1 MLTDSRSHTAL
12 KSRLLAVALIG
23 AALPGCA
30 LGYLTQAAQGQWR
43 LMRARR
49 PIEQVIA
56 DPTASPDLKA
66 QLRVV
71 QDARDFAVSDLGLPD
86 NRSYRSYSDLKR
98 PYVVWNVVAAPEFSV
113 EPQRWCFPFTGCL
126 SYRGY
131 FRENDARKMA
141 AALAARGNDV
151 MVGGVSAYSTLGHF
165 ADPVLNTMLR
175 YGDLG
180 LASTI
185 FHELAHQLIYVRG
198 DSEFNESFAVS
209 VEQEGLRRWLAA
221 RGRSLELQD
230 YLARHQ
236 SEQLIVGVFAD
247 GRRRLATLYASSP
260 ALPIDQQRAR
270 KHEILSATGEQVLA
284 VERQFKVRSGYDQWI
299 SDGLN
304 NAHLASVGTYFDC
317 VPGFQRLLAANGGS
331 LPAFYAAVRKM
342 KRDAAARRALCADAG
357 NDAGNDAGSDA
368 AITAPGAAPSA
379 TSASVTSAPATA
391 VPVP

>member
-1 MLTDSRSHTAL
+1 MLTDSRSLAAL
-12 KSRLLAVALIG
+12 KIRLLAVALIG
-23 AALPGCA
+23 ATLPGCA

-56 DPTASPDLKA
+56 DPASGEDLKA
-66 QLRVV
+66 RLRVV
-71 QDARDFAVSDLGLPD
+71 QDARDFAVSDLALPD

-98 PYVVWNVVAAPEFSV
+98 PYVVWNMVAAPEFSV

-131 FRENDARKMA
+131 FRERDARRMA
-141 AALAARGNDV
+141 ARLAARGNDV
-151 MVGGVSAYSTLGHF
+151 MVGGVTAYSTLGHF
-165 ADPVLNTMLR
+165 SDPVLNTMLR

-180 LASTI
+180 LVSTI

-230 YLARHQ
+230 YLARHH
-236 SEQLIVGVFAD
+236 SEQLIVNVFAD
-247 GRRRLATLYASSP
+247 GRRQLATLYATSP
-260 ALPIDQQRAR
+260 APPREQLRVR
-270 KHEILSATGEQVLA
+270 KKELLSATGEQVLA
-284 VERQFKVRSGYDQWI
+284 VERQFRVRTGYDQWI

-317 VPGFQRLLAANGGS
+317 VPGFNRLLAANGGN
-331 LPAFYAAVRKM
+331 LPAFYAAVRRM
-342 KRDAAARRALCADAG
+342 KADAAARRALCADTG
-357 NDAGNDAGSDA
+357 DGEP
-368 AITAPGAAPSA
+368 ITAPGAAPSV
-379 TSASVTSAPATA
+379 TSGSATSAPATA
-391 VPVP
+391 APGP

>member
-1 MLTDSRSHTAL
+1 MLTDSRSLTSL

-23 AALPGCA
+23 ATLPGCA
-30 LGYLTQAAQGQWR
+30 LGYLTQAAQGQLR

-56 DPTASPDLKA
+56 DPASGEDLKA
-66 QLRVV
+66 RLRVV
-71 QDARDFAVSDLGLPD
+71 QDARNFAVSDLALPD

-113 EPQRWCFPFTGCL
+113 APQRWCFPFTGCL

-131 FRENDARKMA
+131 FREKDARRMA
-141 AALAARGNDV
+141 AKLAVRGSDV
-151 MVGGVSAYSTLGHF
+151 MVGGVTAYSTLGHF

-180 LASTI
+180 LVSTI
-185 FHELAHQLIYVRG
+185 FHELAHQLIYIRG

-230 YLARHQ
+230 YLDRHVA
-236 SEQLIVGVFAD
+236 EQRIIDGFAD
-247 GRRRLATLYASSP
+247 GRRQLATLYAQSP
-260 ALPIDQQRAR
+260 APPIEQRRAR
-270 KHEILSATGEQVLA
+270 KHEILSATGKQVLT
-284 VERQFKVRSGYDQWI
+284 VERQFKVRTGYDQWI

-317 VPGFQRLLAANGGS
+317 VPGFERLLAANRGN
-331 LPAFYAAVRKM
+331 LPAFYAAVRAM
-342 KRDAAARRALCADAG
+342 RRDAPARRALC
-357 NDAGNDAGSDA
+357 SA
-368 AITAPGAAPSA
+368 ASGDGEQVTAPGAAPSE
-379 TSASVTSAPATA
+379 TSAPAMSAPATA
-391 VPVP
+391 VPER

>member
-1 MLTDSRSHTAL
+1 MLTDSRSLTAL

-23 AALPGCA
+23 ATLPGCA

-56 DPTASPDLKA
+56 DPAASPDLKA
-66 QLRVV
+66 RLRVV

-151 MVGGVSAYSTLGHF
+151 MVGGVTAYSTLGHF

-198 DSEFNESFAVS
+198 DSQFNESFAVS

-236 SEQLIVGVFAD
+236 SEQLIVDVFAD

-260 ALPIDQQRAR
+260 ALPIDEQRAR
-270 KHEILSATGEQVLA
+270 KHEILGATGEQVLA

-342 KRDAAARRALCADAG
+342 KGDAAARRALCVDAG
-357 NDAGNDAGSDA
+357 NEA
-368 AITAPGAAPSA
+368 ANGATITAPGAAPSA
-379 TSASVTSAPATA
+379 SAEHGTSAPATA
-391 VPVP
+391 QPVP

>member
-1 MLTDSRSHTAL
+1 MLTDSRRLTAL

-23 AALPGCA
+23 ATLPGCA
-30 LGYLTQAAQGQWR
+30 LSYLTQAAQGQWR

-56 DPTASPDLKA
+56 DPAASPDLKA
-66 QLRVV
+66 RLRVV

-151 MVGGVSAYSTLGHF
+151 MVGGVTAYSTLGHF

-236 SEQLIVGVFAD
+236 SEQLIVDVFAD

-260 ALPIDQQRAR
+260 ALPIEQQRAR

-331 LPAFYAAVRKM
+331 LPAFYAAVRNM
-342 KRDAAARRALCADAG
+342 KGDAAARRALCVDAG
-357 NDAGNDAGSDA
+357 NAA
-368 AITAPGAAPSA
+368 AITAPEAAPSA
-379 TSASVTSAPATA
+379 SSAPYD
-391 VPVP
+391 

>member
-1 MLTDSRSHTAL
+1 MLTDSRSRPA
-12 KSRLLAVALIG
+12 RAFQLLLSLLLCSAT
-23 AALPGCA
+23 LPGCA
-30 LGYLTQAAQGQWR
+30 IGYLAQAAHGQWR

-56 DPTASPDLKA
+56 DPAASPDLKA
-66 QLRVV
+66 RLRVV

-131 FRENDARKMA
+131 FREADARRMA

-151 MVGGVSAYSTLGHF
+151 MVGGVTAYSTLGHF

-230 YLARHQ
+230 YLERHH
-236 SEQLIVGVFAD
+236 SEQLIVNVFAA
-247 GRRRLATLYASSP
+247 GRARLNSLYDEPPAPPIAS
-260 ALPIDQQRAR
+260 RER
-270 KHEILSATGEQVLA
+270 KHEILTATGEQVLA
-284 VERQFKVRSGYDQWI
+284 LERQFKVRTGYDQWI
-299 SDGLN
+299 ADGLN

-331 LPAFYAAVRKM
+331 LPAFYAAVRNM
-342 KRDAAARRALCADAG
+342 RGDAAARRTLCRHQGGKAAAL
-357 NDAGNDAGSDA
+357 
-368 AITAPGAAPSA
+368 TAPGAPASA
-379 TSASVTSAPATA
+379 TSQPENSAPATA
-391 VPVP
+391 APAQSDSP

>member
-1 MLTDSRSHTAL
+1 MLTDSRSLTAL
-12 KSRLLAVALIG
+12 KTRLLAVALIG
-23 AALPGCA
+23 ATLPGCA

-56 DPTASPDLKA
+56 DPAASPDLKA
-66 QLRVV
+66 RLRVV

-98 PYVVWNVVAAPEFSV
+98 PYVVWNVVATPEFSV

-131 FRENDARKMA
+131 FRESDARRMA
-141 AALAARGNDV
+141 DALAARGNDV
-151 MVGGVSAYSTLGHF
+151 MVGGVTAYSTLGHF

-180 LASTI
+180 LVSTI

-221 RGRSLELQD
+221 RGRSVELQD

-236 SEQLIVGVFAD
+236 SEQLIVDVFAD
-247 GRRRLATLYASSP
+247 ARRQLATVYASSP
-260 ALPIDQQRAR
+260 APPIDEQRER
-270 KHEILSATGEQVLA
+270 KHAILSATGEQVLA

-342 KRDAAARRALCADAG
+342 RGDAAARRALCANAG
-357 NDAGNDAGSDA
+357 NDT

-379 TSASVTSAPATA
+379 TSAPVTSAPATA
-391 VPVP
+391 APGP